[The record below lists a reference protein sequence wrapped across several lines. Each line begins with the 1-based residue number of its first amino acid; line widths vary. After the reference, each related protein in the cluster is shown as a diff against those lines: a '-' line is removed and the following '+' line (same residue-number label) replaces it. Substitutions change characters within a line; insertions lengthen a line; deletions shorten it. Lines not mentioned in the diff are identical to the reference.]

1 MTFNSPAIIQNI
13 RADFEKMLE
22 FGMGEEAQKATADH
36 IERGLFKLLI
46 ALSAKLLILFFVM
59 RSQAC
64 SRKELILKEGGK
76 LPYHR
81 DTQRS
86 YFSIFCKLVLWR
98 PNFYKKGM
106 GGQAPL
112 DAELSLGDDC
122 YSDLVREVCEYLG
135 VYSVYHKTCDI
146 LERLFGLSLST
157 RVIDKNLAEDAAD
170 VESYYAQKRPPCPA
184 EEAEILVIQAD
195 GKGVPMILE
204 EATQDKARLGK
215 GEKRGRKK
223 VGRN

>member
-46 ALSAKLLILFFVM
+46 ALGAKLLILFFVM

-122 YSDLVREVCEYLG
+122 YSDCPLSNPCCTVWPASGRWCFWSMAVKWDM
-135 VYSVYHKTCDI
+135 SV
-146 LERLFGLSLST
+146 S
-157 RVIDKNLAEDAAD
+157 
-170 VESYYAQKRPPCPA
+170 P
-184 EEAEILVIQAD
+184 
-195 GKGVPMILE
+195 
-204 EATQDKARLGK
+204 
-215 GEKRGRKK
+215 
-223 VGRN
+223 